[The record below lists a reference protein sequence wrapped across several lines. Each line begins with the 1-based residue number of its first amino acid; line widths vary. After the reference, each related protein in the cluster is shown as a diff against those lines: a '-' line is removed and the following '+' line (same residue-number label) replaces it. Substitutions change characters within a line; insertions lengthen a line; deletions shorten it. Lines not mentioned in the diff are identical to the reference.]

1 MNSKIKKFLSVLSV
15 TAVAAAGV
23 FSLAACDGDGKQ
35 GADET
40 KVPTEVTLAGFESYE
55 DGLQMMRMLQGF
67 GKISLN
73 DNKTYVS
80 QGEKSAKL
88 QVQGLVSGSR
98 KPECFIPF
106 SSKYFEYDYCNLLKV
121 KSVSFDIYNASD
133 SEKQLISGIVT
144 AHKLNS
150 SITGCMEEKVML
162 KPGWNS
168 IVVPIDHDSLARV
181 MDVTQ
186 AEGYF
191 FRFMRE
197 YNVKLDE
204 CPTFYLDNF
213 KLNLCDEVT
222 LSEVRPSLVAADFE
236 DEFEKY
242 FISSDLDID
251 WEIVRAEK
259 GVSPR
264 SGLRMLHIYNTA
276 DIHEANG
283 NVTWGRISLNAKA
296 MQAALKAVDHPERA
310 YFEFEVY
317 NNSPVPYNSGMSV
330 DYYLEK
336 TGGKVLAAAE
346 GGGTLN
352 LIQGK
357 WVKYSLPIS
366 KVMEKSEDWFTGAGK
381 VNMFYKAQQFDF
393 YMDNF
398 RIVEK

>member
-1 MNSKIKKFLSVLSV
+1 MNGKIKKFLSALC
-15 TAVAAAGV
+15 VAAFVCVGA
-23 FSLAACDGDGKQ
+23 LALIACDGGKQ
-35 GADET
+35 NET
-40 KVPTEVTLAGFESYE
+40 GETAARTEVMLAGFNGYE
-55 DGLQMMRMLQGF
+55 DGFQMIRMLQGF

-73 DNKTYVS
+73 EDEKYVTE
-80 QGEKSAKL
+80 GTGSAKL
-88 QVQGLVSGSR
+88 QAQGYISGTR
-98 KPECFIPF
+98 KPEFFIPF
-106 SSKYFEYDYCNLLKV
+106 SSKYFEYDYSNLLKV
-121 KSVSFDIYNASD
+121 KSVSFDVYNASETD
-133 SEKQLISGIVT
+133 KQMISGIVT
-144 AHKLNS
+144 AHNFNS
-150 SITGCMEEKVML
+150 SVTGCMEEKVTL
-162 KPGWNS
+162 KSGWNNF
-168 IVVPIDHDSLARV
+168 VVPLDHDSLARV
-181 MDVTQ
+181 TDVTQ

-191 FRFMRE
+191 FRFMPE
-197 YNVKLDE
+197 YSRNIDD

-213 KLNLCDEVT
+213 KLNLCDEVK
-222 LSEVRPSLVAADFE
+222 LSEVKPSLVIADFE

-276 DIHEANG
+276 NIYEANG

-296 MQAALKAVDHPERA
+296 LQAALKAVDHPERA

-317 NNSPVPYNSGMSV
+317 NNSPVSYTSGMAV

-336 TGGKVLAAAE
+336 NGNKVLAAAD
-346 GGGTLN
+346 GGGTAT

-366 KVMEKSEDWFTGAGK
+366 KVMEKSEEWFEGAGK
-381 VNMFYKAQQFDF
+381 VNMFYRAQVFDF